1 MIPANYSI
9 MLIDIKDDTNLQNVL
24 SSYPIYDEK
33 YRDVLNKKILDHYAY
48 QEIGFETPFLFAH
61 YLKVRLNEIMDKY
74 NLLYK
79 SELLKLDPLGNY
91 NLKENFER
99 ENTGEANS
107 NSTSDNTT
115 NTSSDSTS
123 KMNHVFQNTPQGE
136 LAHEDIDNYSYAT
149 THDLESNTENATGN
163 KTTTTNMEDT
173 TTSTSTENYIKN
185 IIGNKGMTVTNLFKE
200 FVNNFTSIDKLII
213 DELSDLFM
221 QIY

>member
-1 MIPANYSI
+1 MNKKTILF
-9 MLIDIKDDTNLQNVL
+9 LINGFGVEKKE
-24 SSYPIYDEK
+24 SYPIYDEK
-33 YRDVLNKKILDHYAY
+33 YRDVFNKKILDHYAY

-136 LAHEDIDNYSYAT
+136 LAREDIDNYSYAT

-163 KTTTTNMEDT
+163 KTTATNMEDT
-173 TTSTSTENYIKN
+173 TTSSSTENYIKN